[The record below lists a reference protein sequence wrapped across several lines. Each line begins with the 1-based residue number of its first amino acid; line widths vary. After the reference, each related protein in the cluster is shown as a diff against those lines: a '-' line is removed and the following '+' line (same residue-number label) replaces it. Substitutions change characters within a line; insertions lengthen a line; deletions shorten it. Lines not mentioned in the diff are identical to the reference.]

1 MVHVRLYNSFHDM
14 RLAAANSTAG
24 CARMGAECLVLVVK
38 PI

>member
-1 MVHVRLYNSFHDM
+1 MVHARLHNSFHDM
-14 RLAAANSTAG
+14 RLAAADITEG